1 MLMKNKYLKTIAL
14 SAFTFFVSLATMN
27 GQDTPFLQFGG
38 KPAQD
43 TAVKPKMSFWTYVT
57 KTAWVIQVGP
67 DLVNDNDTRMKEF
80 KLYDDRN
87 YYPIHTSAEKR
98 FSALKG
104 KLGLQAVLSSET
116 LNKHYFWSTDLNLKY
131 NILTTSIRDAKIF
144 DPYVFL
150 GLGHTYRDFP
160 HGQHK
165 GLGKDN
171 SLNLNVGFGAN
182 LWVFKNAGIYAQ
194 AVPKWVLFQK
204 QWEGSNYIHFS
215 VGVAFKIGSD
225 NVVAKVVEP
234 TVVPSNY
241 QRSKEAQEAADYLRQ
256 ILNK

>member
-1 MLMKNKYLKTIAL
+1 MKNKYLKTIAL
-14 SAFTFFVSLATMN
+14 SAFSFFVGLATIN

-43 TAVKPKMSFWTYVT
+43 TAAAQKMSIWAFVT
-57 KTAWVIQVGP
+57 KTPWIIQVGP
-67 DLVNDNDTRMKEF
+67 DLVDDNDTRLKEF

-98 FSALKG
+98 MRALKG
-104 KLGLQAVLSSET
+104 KLGIQAVLSSET
-116 LNKHYFWSTDLNLKY
+116 INKHYFWSTDLNFKY
-131 NILTTSIRDAKIF
+131 NILTSNIRDTKTF

-160 HGQHK
+160 HGQHDIQ
-165 GLGKDN
+165 GKDN

-182 LWVFKNAGIYAQ
+182 LWLFENMGIYAQ

-204 QWEGSNYIHFS
+204 QWDGSNYIHLS
-215 VGVAFKIGSD
+215 VGLAFKIGSD
-225 NVVAKVVEP
+225 KPVPPVEVLP
-234 TVVPSNY
+234 PY
-241 QRSKEAQEAADYLRQ
+241 HKDKAAEEAAEYLRQ